1 MSIHSTNDRVEAPAL
16 AANDDAPKL
25 NKRQLAKAATRAKV
39 IAAAQNLFFSVG
51 FEAATIRDIAED
63 AGMSTGA
70 VFANFKDKADLY
82 RAVYGHDP
90 LTPEQGLRLAQA
102 LREAEAFISGFED
115 DEMQDGVDAIL
126 AQTRGALSM
135 VGMVPV
141 VEPALLDDDGLR
153 VAA

>member
-1 MSIHSTNDRVEAPAL
+1 MSLKTEANAQKT

-25 NKRQLAKAATRAKV
+25 NRRQAAKVATRAKV
-39 IAAAQNLFFSVG
+39 LAAAEAL
-51 FEAATIRDIAED
+51 FEAVGHERATIRDIAAK

-82 RAVYGHDP
+82 RTVFGHDP
-90 LTPEQGLRLAQA
+90 LTPEQGLRLARA

-126 AQTRGALSM
+126 AQTRGALSLAAM
-135 VGMVPV
+135 APA
-141 VEPALLDDDGLR
+141 VEPGLPDDAGLR

>member
-1 MSIHSTNDRVEAPAL
+1 
-16 AANDDAPKL
+16 
-25 NKRQLAKAATRAKV
+25 
-39 IAAAQNLFFSVG
+39 
-51 FEAATIRDIAED
+51 
-63 AGMSTGA
+63 MSTGA

-82 RAVYGHDP
+82 RTVYGHDP
-90 LTPEQGLRLAQA
+90 LTPEQGLRLARA

-126 AQTRGALSM
+126 AQARGALSM
-135 VGMVPV
+135 VGMAPV

>member
-1 MSIHSTNDRVEAPAL
+1 MSLKTETTAQTT
-16 AANDDAPKL
+16 AANDDRPKL
-25 NKRQLAKAATRAKV
+25 NKRQAAKVATRAKV
-39 IAAAQNLFFSVG
+39 LAAAQNLFFSVG

-63 AGMSTGA
+63 AGLSTGA

-82 RAVYGHDP
+82 RTIFGHDP
-90 LTPEQGLRLAQA
+90 LTPEQGLRLARA
-102 LREAEAFISGFED
+102 LREAEAFISGFEG
-115 DEMQDGVDAIL
+115 DELQDGIDALL

-135 VGMVPV
+135 VGMVPA

>member
-1 MSIHSTNDRVEAPAL
+1 MSLKTETTAQKT

-25 NKRQLAKAATRAKV
+25 NRRQAAKVATRAKLL
-39 IAAAQNLFFSVG
+39 AAAKAL
-51 FEAATIRDIAED
+51 FEAVGHERATIRDIAAK

-82 RAVYGHDP
+82 RTVYGHDP
-90 LTPEQGLRLAQA
+90 LTPEQGLRLARA
-102 LREAEAFISGFED
+102 LREAEAFISGFEG
-115 DEMQDGVDAIL
+115 DEMQEGVDAIL
-126 AQTRGALSM
+126 AQARGALSM
-135 VGMVPV
+135 VGMAPV

>member
-1 MSIHSTNDRVEAPAL
+1 MSLKTETTAQR
-16 AANDDAPKL
+16 AAATDDAPKL
-25 NKRQLAKAATRAKV
+25 NRRQTAKVATRAKV

-82 RAVYGHDP
+82 RTVYGHDP
-90 LTPEQGLRLAQA
+90 LTPEQGLRLARA
-102 LREAEAFISGFED
+102 LREAEAFISGFEG

-126 AQTRGALSM
+126 AQSRGALSM
-135 VGMVPV
+135 AGMAPV
-141 VEPALLDDDGLR
+141 VEPALVDDDGLR

>member
-1 MSIHSTNDRVEAPAL
+1 MSLKTEITA

-25 NKRQLAKAATRAKV
+25 SKRQASKVATRNKV
-39 IAAAQNLFFSVG
+39 LSAAQSLFFSVG

-82 RAVYGHDP
+82 RAVYGHEP
-90 LTPEQGLRLAQA
+90 LTPEQGLRLARA

-126 AQTRGALSM
+126 AQARGALSM
-135 VGMVPV
+135 VGMAPA

>member
-1 MSIHSTNDRVEAPAL
+1 MSLKTETTAQKT

-25 NKRQLAKAATRAKV
+25 NRRQAAKVATRAKV
-39 IAAAQNLFFSVG
+39 LAAAQNLFFSVG

-63 AGMSTGA
+63 AGLSTGA
-70 VFANFKDKADLY
+70 VFASFKDKADLY
-82 RAVYGHDP
+82 RTVFGHDP
-90 LTPEQGLRLAQA
+90 LTPEQGLRLARA
-102 LREAEAFISGFED
+102 LREAEAFVSGFEG

-135 VGMVPV
+135 VSMVPV
-141 VEPALLDDDGLR
+141 VEAALLDDDGLR